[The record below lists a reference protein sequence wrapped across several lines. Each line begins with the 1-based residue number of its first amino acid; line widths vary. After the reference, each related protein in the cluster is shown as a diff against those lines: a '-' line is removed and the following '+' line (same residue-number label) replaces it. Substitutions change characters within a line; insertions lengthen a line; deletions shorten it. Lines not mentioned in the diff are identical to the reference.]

1 MSKIITPSEEQVR
14 REFLELK
21 PELEKWGDYV
31 DSILNAY
38 LETAF
43 DSFEHVQRKACKRV
57 KNIDSYCQKV
67 LLRKPSANPI
77 LETTDKVGTRVVLLT
92 SHDVEIVSNF
102 VEQCGK
108 WEVHEKSRDYLDE
121 IFLDPSV
128 FEYQSNHYIV
138 KPLLDYPCGANKELL
153 TCEIQVRTILQ
164 HAYAEI
170 SHDTVYKKSSVDNPK
185 AKRMLASSMALL
197 EAADEKFNQIYAEV
211 NNMDSFYYKFQ
222 TNLTDIY
229 KSFVPDFKAE
239 DYNTSLAMRLI
250 NIYSKQEQIEIF
262 EKLPEFIKEEKDR
275 IGEQINYYR
284 DKSILFTHPIVLV
297 ALYGISELQ
306 TKTWSMWPLSYGSI
320 EDVVTAMG
328 YSIDSL
334 K

>member
-1 MSKIITPSEEQVR
+1 MRS
-14 REFLELK
+14 EFLELK

-31 DSILNAY
+31 DGILNDY

-43 DSFEHVQRKACKRV
+43 DSFEHVQRKACHRV
-57 KNIDSYCQKV
+57 KGVDSYCQKV

-77 LETTDKVGTRVVLLT
+77 QETTDKVGTRVVLLT
-92 SHDVEIVSNF
+92 SHDVELVSQF
-102 VEQCGK
+102 VQKCDK
-108 WEVHEKSRDYLDE
+108 WQIHEKSRDYLDE
-121 IFLDPSV
+121 IFHEPSV
-128 FEYQSNHYIV
+128 FGYQSNHFIV
-138 KPLLDYPCGANKELL
+138 KPQYDYPCDADKELL

-170 SHDTVYKKSSVDNPK
+170 SHDTVYKKSSADNPK

-211 NNMDSFYYKFQ
+211 NNMDTFYYKFQ

-229 KSFVPDFKAE
+229 KSFVPDYKAE
-239 DYNTSLAMRLI
+239 DYNTALAMRLI
-250 NIYSKQEQIEIF
+250 NIYSKQEQKEIF
-262 EKLPEFIKEEKDR
+262 EKLPAFINEDKER

-284 DKSILFTHPIVLV
+284 SKSVLFTHPIVLV

-306 TKTWSMWPLSYGSI
+306 TKTWSTWPLSYGSI